1 MNTIPNHQKTLY
13 QIGLSLILL
22 IIAGTFTARP
32 AYAAAFT
39 VACNDIAGLIAA
51 INTANSN
58 GEADTITLA
67 DNCTYALATADNT
80 ANGPSGLP
88 AIAVDSGNL
97 LTINGNGATLTRG
110 TETNFRFFYVLSGA
124 NLTLQNLSL
133 TAGNPGANPGGAI
146 FNQGTLS
153 LVQVTIRGNTA
164 TQGGGIKNDTGA
176 TLTIDRSTINDNLA
190 VLVPGKG
197 GAIYSDG
204 TMTLVNSTISSNTAQ
219 DDGAGMEVGA
229 TSNTTIINST
239 IAFNITQ
246 GSPGEGGA
254 IFNFGGAPV
263 TVRNSIL
270 ANNVGVTGPNC
281 YGPVISQG
289 NNLSNTGECSLNA
302 AGDLLNTEP
311 NLGALLNN
319 GGATQTHA
327 PTSGS
332 PAIDAGDAG
341 ACAAAPVNGIDQRN
355 VVRPQGAGCDIGA
368 YETFLIDFNGL
379 ATQSGE
385 QAKDEL
391 NNAYAARGLSFD
403 FYQLYLTYPTT
414 DGATVTVATHPGGAD
429 ALVNFAFAAD
439 FVRVKYAASDGLEA
453 YLTAY
458 AQPFTADLV
467 PATTID
473 AASNLGNPY
482 PKSLTVTGAC
492 IRSVQLETNGFE
504 FSFDDLE
511 IHPMSGPDTDG
522 DGIVDQCD
530 SEFIVNSNDDSDD
543 GVCDGTHCSLRE
555 AILAAN
561 AKVNGATPDEIH
573 FNIPGAGVKTIQPT
587 SALPFINDP
596 VVIDGSTQ
604 PGASCTVWPPT
615 LQIELSGINAGGAS
629 GLVAFVG
636 NNTVRGL
643 VINRFGNTGI
653 YLDGA
658 GNNTIQCNFIG
669 TDATGELDRGNVTGI
684 WVNNIANN
692 IIGGTT
698 PGQGNLVTANFSDGL
713 WIVGPNAND
722 NIVQGNY
729 IGTNAT
735 GTTQVG
741 HSSVG
746 IGLSGSNNLVGGP
759 LPGAANVIVG
769 TNSYGMNIFSPSG
782 AFNTIQGN
790 YIGTNAAGSIGL
802 YNLTNGIVIDTG
814 AHDNSIKDN
823 VIARNNRHGIYIL
836 DATSANN
843 VIQGNWIG
851 TDIAGTASL
860 PNSENGI
867 LIDAALG
874 TIIGGVTANE
884 ANTIINNGG
893 HGVAIV
899 NTTAVN
905 NRVRGNHIYANGGL
919 GIDLGAD
926 GVTFNHQGAIAGPN
940 NYQNYPVLTLAT
952 SQGSSIRVQGTLEGT
967 ASTTFDID
975 LFANTTCDES
985 AFGEGQTFLST
996 IQVTTDA
1003 SGKAI
1008 FDQTFATA
1016 VSEGQ
1021 SVSATATDL
1030 ATNNTSEFSYCRV
1043 VATNNVTWQAAQLL
1057 NLTEVGAGLVGD
1069 TVQQRIMDR
1078 FQEKWFRFPVGPGDK
1093 VHIELT
1099 SVPGS
1104 AVSLHRDPL
1113 PFYNSLTNPQSVAV
1127 LSAAAAD
1134 TGFLPSQYL
1143 PSQYLPSQYLPS
1155 QYLPSQSLP
1164 SQYLPSQSL
1173 PSQYLPS
1180 QYLPS
1185 QYLPSGTLP
1194 TGALPSQY
1202 LPSQYLPSQYL
1213 PSQYLA
1219 EAYSGAARRSLI
1231 GVSLDP
1237 YATVQ
1242 TIDRNT
1248 YDLLE
1253 DVYVRV
1259 VGPYDPANPFTLKV
1273 TVEGG
1278 ICSVLQPV
1286 PTDRQIIAGPPL
1298 AAGAHKTLI
1307 LTDSG
1312 RLPGSPAEIA
1322 MALEKLQLLAGRPD
1336 VDGVVI
1342 DLAETKYERVVW
1354 AHEQADQNLACPTAK
1369 NIVADEIKRVIDSY
1383 RAANMAS
1390 GNTTLQYIVLAGS
1403 ASVIPFFQVPDV
1415 AGLANEKEYVVPV
1428 KPSTASEAG
1437 LKVGLVQGQDGYG
1450 TQANISRGDHTF
1462 AVPDLAVGRLVD
1474 TANDISTIVDAY
1486 IATNGMV
1493 TPNSALVTG
1502 YDFVGDAAEAIKI
1515 ETDAGTSAPSDTLI
1529 QGPGLPPSDP
1539 SAWSADDMR
1548 AKLFAGGHDLVVL
1561 SGHFSAGDLLAAD
1574 YRTSISA
1581 SEVAASPVFANVVI
1595 FTLGCHGGYTIPSND
1610 LLASASPDPD
1620 WAKAFLRQGAAGYIA
1635 ATGYA
1640 YGDTE
1645 LTEYGERLF
1654 VQLTKEL
1661 RTGSE
1666 PVALGQALVAAKQ
1679 RYLAQTAQLTGID
1692 EKTLV
1697 EMTLYG
1703 LPMMK
1708 VNMPGERINPAPET
1722 SIVTVAAPVTSG
1734 PGAGIGLR
1742 VGQPVITPELTEK
1755 TKQLQNLADNST
1767 IGTTYF
1773 LGKDGAVANPFEP
1786 IFPKEIYN
1794 VNVNGAVLRGVA
1806 FRGGEYTDQAGVT
1819 PLTTAPATEISRP
1832 HTSFNSDVFYPTQM
1846 WLPNYFDAINGGPAR
1861 LVAVPGQFKSS
1872 VPGATDGTLRKFNNL
1887 QLNLYYLDA
1896 NWPAGSATTK
1906 AAAVAAAPTILGVS
1920 GSIVDTNVKFSVN
1933 VQGEAA
1939 AGIQA
1944 VWILYTG
1951 RNGSPFYGQWQPLD
1965 LTQPNPTL
1973 DPILWEG
1980 TLPLNGA
1987 NPADILFMVQVVNAA
2002 GSTTLA
2008 TNLGVYYTVAPS
2020 TPPPPPKATTLT
2032 LASQLTAG
2040 AYQRDTSFTLFLT
2053 SESGQAL
2060 ANQPV
2065 ILALGGQAAQ
2075 ATTNGDGSATITLQP
2090 SLLPGNYPIQA
2101 TFRGNEAYLGSSTT
2115 RSFTVVKD
2123 STTVALSPQSP
2134 SLVALVRDSAGRAL
2148 NEKSVIFVVAGNNQT
2163 LVRSV
2168 ITDLDGNA
2176 ALGEVLL
2183 PPGTYTVDA
2192 YFRGV
2197 IPVGNDQIITLEDDF
2212 YEPSHATGALT
2223 TGATDTS
2230 APLVAVSFPAPPAN
2244 QNGWF
2249 NAANAINGIVGSVT
2263 ANETTTGGSN
2273 ITAINCTG
2281 ATVGTLSGTGT
2292 VQASGSPT
2300 VVNEG
2305 SNVVSCTAIDS
2316 TNNNGAAPGSIN
2328 TATVKIDK
2336 TAPDTVITSQPAN
2349 PSGTSV
2355 TFAFTGNDGTGSGVV
2370 GFECKLDTGSFVS
2383 CTNSQTYN
2391 NLPNGSHTFTV
2402 HGIDAA
2408 GNIDATPASYTW
2420 TVQSNPNTLVGSC
2433 GGYDVYR
2440 TPQGQYVAAG
2450 WTGTIKVGTTG
2461 NNTLKGASGRDLMLG
2476 LAGNDTLQ
2484 GQGGD
2489 DILCGGDGNDLV
2501 QGFAGNDYL
2510 DGGIGTDVLNG
2521 GAGDYDQLLGGDG
2534 NDVLLDGD
2542 GVIVASGG
2550 AGNDLLT
2557 LTLRRG
2563 WRNLSNQARFEGLAA
2578 GYGNDI
2584 VGLAILDSTQFY
2596 VSLTGDERDNPPSP
2610 LEGNQDKLG
2619 LVGKITTTSEII
2631 KFEQRAVTGARTMFA
2646 ISDDAGAEY
2655 LPVEEE
2661 NQTFESAL
2669 NQIFLPLVTN

>member
-1 MNTIPNHQKTLY
+1 MNTIPNYQKTLY
-13 QIGLSLILL
+13 QIGSSLILL
-22 IIAGTFTARP
+22 IIAGIFTARP
-32 AYAAAFT
+32 AYAASFT

-67 DNCTYALATADNT
+67 NNCTYTLATADNS

-110 TETNFRFFYVLSGA
+110 TGTNFRFFYILSGA
-124 NLTLQNLSL
+124 NLALQNLSL
-133 TAGNPGANPGGAI
+133 TTGNPGANPGGAI

-153 LVQVTIRGNTA
+153 LVQVTIQGNTA

-176 TLTIDRSTINDNLA
+176 TLTIDRSTINNNLA

-197 GAIYSDG
+197 GAIYNGG

-263 TVRNSIL
+263 AVRNSIL

-319 GGATQTHA
+319 GGATFTHA

-332 PAIDAGDAG
+332 PAIDAADAG
-341 ACAAAPVNGIDQRN
+341 ACAAAPVNGIDQRG

-379 ATQSGE
+379 PAQSGE
-385 QAKDEL
+385 QAKAEL
-391 NNAYAARGLSFD
+391 NNAYTARGLSFD
-403 FYQLYLTYPTT
+403 FYQIYFTYPTT

-429 ALVNFAFAAD
+429 ALVNFDFAAD
-439 FVRVKYAASDGLEA
+439 FVRVKFAASDGPDA

-458 AQPFTADLV
+458 AQPFTPDIV
-467 PATTID
+467 PATNINT
-473 AASNLGNPY
+473 ASDLGNPY

-492 IRSVQLETNGFE
+492 IRSVQLETSGFE

-561 AKVNGATPDEIH
+561 TKVNGATPDEIQ
-573 FNIPGAGVKTIQPT
+573 FNIPGAGVHVIQPT
-587 SALPFINDP
+587 TALPYPSEALI
-596 VVIDGSTQ
+596 IDGTTQ
-604 PGASCTVWPPT
+604 PGASCPVLPAASPPA
-615 LQIELSGINAGGAS
+615 LLIELDGSNAGNSPTS
-629 GLVAFVG
+629 GLVSFVG
-636 NNTVRGL
+636 NMTVRGL
-643 VINRFGNTGI
+643 VIHSFANENIGLYSG
-653 YLDGA
+653 D
-658 GNNTIQCNFIG
+658 NTIQCNFLG
-669 TDATGELDRGNVTGI
+669 TDPTGTLAQGFSFDQI
-684 WVNNIANN
+684 FVNGTANN
-692 IIGGTT
+692 LIGGTA
-698 PGQGNLVTANFSDGL
+698 PGTGNLIAGNSIRGIVLPTVTN
-713 WIVGPNAND
+713 NT
-722 NIVQGNY
+722 VQGNY

-735 GTTQVG
+735 GTALVG
-741 HSSVG
+741 NRTIG
-746 IGLSGSNNLVGGP
+746 IMLSGNSNLIGGATAGAGNLIAGSSSG
-759 LPGAANVIVG
+759 I
-769 TNSYGMNIFSPSG
+769 NISSSTG
-782 AFNTIQGN
+782 NTIQGN
-790 YIGTNAAGSIGL
+790 YIGTDS
-802 YNLTNGIVIDTG
+802 T
-814 AHDNSIKDN
+814 
-823 VIARNNRHGIYIL
+823 
-836 DATSANN
+836 
-843 VIQGNWIG
+843 
-851 TDIAGTASL
+851 GTASR
-860 PNSENGI
+860 PNSTGI
-867 LIDAALG
+867 LVGAG
-874 TIIGGVTANE
+874 TSNATIRDNIIAYNSGNGVQIEAGVGTA
-884 ANTIINNGG
+884 
-893 HGVAIV
+893 
-899 NTTAVN
+899 
-905 NRVRGNHIYANGGL
+905 VRGNRIFANGGL

-926 GVTFNHQGAIAGPN
+926 GVTFNHQGTIAGPN
-940 NYQNYPVLTLAT
+940 NYQNYPVLALAT
-952 SQGSSIRVQGTLEGT
+952 VQGGNTRVQGTLESTPGT
-967 ASTTFDID
+967 GFEVDI
-975 LFANTTCDES
+975 FANTACDAS
-985 AFGEGQTFLST
+985 AFGEGQTYIGT
-996 IQVTTDA
+996 VQVPIDD
-1003 SGKAI
+1003 SGKGS
-1008 FDQTFATA
+1008 FDQTFPTA
-1016 VSEGQ
+1016 VPEGQ
-1021 SVSATATDL
+1021 GVSATATNL
-1030 ATNNTSEFSYCRV
+1030 TTNNTSEFSYCRAA
-1043 VATNNVTWQAAQLL
+1043 ATNNVTWQAAQLL
-1057 NLTEVGAGLVGD
+1057 NLTEVGSGLVGD

-1078 FQEKWFRFPVGPGDK
+1078 FQEKWFRFPVAPGDK

-1155 QYLPSQSLP
+1155 QYLPSQYLPSQYLPSQYLP

-1213 PSQYLA
+1213 PSQYMA

-1273 TVEGG
+1273 TVKGG

-1298 AAGAHKTLI
+1298 AAGTHKTLI
-1307 LTDSG
+1307 LTDSS

-1322 MALEKLQLLAGRPD
+1322 LALEKLQLLAGRPD

-1342 DLAETKYERVVW
+1342 DLAETQYERVVW
-1354 AHEQADQNLACPTAK
+1354 ANQQADQNLACPTAK
-1369 NIVADEIKRVIDSY
+1369 NMVADEIKRVIDSY

-1462 AVPDLAVGRLVD
+1462 AVPELAVGRLVD

-1486 IATNGMV
+1486 IATNGLV
-1493 TPNSALVTG
+1493 TPDSSLVTG
-1502 YDFVGDAAEAIKI
+1502 YDFVGDAAEAIKA
-1515 ETDAGTSAPSDTLI
+1515 EADAGTNAIADTLI
-1529 QGPGLPPSDP
+1529 QRPGLSPSDP

-1722 SIVTVAAPVTSG
+1722 SIVTTATPVTSG
-1734 PGAGIGLR
+1734 PGADIGLR
-1742 VGQPVITPELTEK
+1742 VGQPVITPELTEE

-1767 IGTTYF
+1767 IETTYF

-1794 VNVNGAVLRGVA
+1794 VNVNGTVLRGVA
-1806 FRGGEYTDQAGVT
+1806 FRGGEYTDRAGVT
-1819 PLTTAPATEISRP
+1819 PLTTAPATEVSRP
-1832 HTSFNSDVFYPTQM
+1832 HASFNSDVFYPTQM

-1861 LVAVPGQFKSS
+1861 LVTVPGQFKSS
-1872 VPGATDGTLRKFNNL
+1872 VPGATDGTLRTFNNL

-1896 NWPAGSATTK
+1896 NWPTDSATIK
-1906 AAAVAAAPTILGVS
+1906 AAAVAAAPTILGVA
-1920 GSIVDTNVKFSVN
+1920 GSIVDTDVKFSVN

-1951 RNGSPFYGQWQPLD
+1951 RNGSPFYGQWRPLD

-1973 DPILWEG
+1973 EPILWEG

-1987 NPADILFMVQVVNAA
+1987 NPADILFMVQAVNAA

-2008 TNLGVYYTVAPS
+2008 TNLGVYYTVAPA
-2020 TPPPPPKATTLT
+2020 TPPSPPQATTLT
-2032 LASQLTAG
+2032 LAAQPATG
-2040 AYQRDTSFTLFLT
+2040 PYQRDTSFTLFLT
-2053 SESGQAL
+2053 LASGEVL

-2065 ILALGGQAAQ
+2065 ILALGGQAVQ
-2075 ATTNGDGSATITLQP
+2075 ATTNGGGSAIVTLQP

-2101 TFRGNEAYLGSSTT
+2101 TFRGNEEYLGSSAT

-2148 NEKSVIFVVAGNNQT
+2148 SEKSVIFVVTGNNQT

-2168 ITDLDGNA
+2168 ITDLNGNA
-2176 ALGEVLL
+2176 VLGEVLL
-2183 PPGTYTVDA
+2183 PPGVYTVDA
-2192 YFRGV
+2192 YFSGA

-2212 YEPSHATGALT
+2212 YVPSHTRGSLT
-2223 TGATDTS
+2223 LGATDTT
-2230 APLVAVSFPAPPAN
+2230 APLVTVSFPAPPAN

-2249 NAANAINGIVGSVT
+2249 NAVDAANGIVGSVT

-2273 ITAINCTG
+2273 ITTIDCTG
-2281 ATVGTLSGTGT
+2281 ATVGTISGTGT
-2292 VQASGSPT
+2292 TQASGSLT
-2300 VVNEG
+2300 VINEG
-2305 SNVVSCTAIDS
+2305 SNVVSCTAIDGA
-2316 TNNNGAAPGSIN
+2316 NNNGAAPGSIN
-2328 TATVKIDK
+2328 TATIKIDK
-2336 TAPDTVITSQPAN
+2336 TLPDTVITSQPAN
-2349 PSGTSV
+2349 PSGATV
-2355 TFAFTGNDGTGSGVV
+2355 TFAFTGSDGTGSGVV
-2370 GFECKLDTGSFVS
+2370 GFECKLDAGSFVS
-2383 CTNSQTYN
+2383 CSSPITYN

-2402 HGIDAA
+2402 RAIDAA
-2408 GNIDATPASYTW
+2408 GNIDATAIYTW
-2420 TVQSNPNTLVGSC
+2420 TVQVNPNTLVGSC

-2461 NNTLKGASGRDLMLG
+2461 NNTLNGASGRDLMLG

-2521 GAGDYDQLLGGDG
+2521 GAGDHDQLLGGDG

-2542 GVIVASGG
+2542 GVIVAGGG

-2557 LTLRRG
+2557 LALRRG

-2619 LVGKITTTSEII
+2619 LAGKITTTSEII

-2661 NQTFESAL
+2661 NQTSESAL